1 MLRCV
6 KCVKSYNTSRRFFKT
21 EERLIWATLRLACS
35 PWSFVLIF
43 RPFVGATRFSSPS
56 VLNVLMNL
64 FITFEG
70 IDGSGKTTQL
80 RLLHEYLL
88 QRGVGAV
95 IAREPGGTQIG
106 EAIRQILL
114 HSGTQDLKP
123 LSELLLYYA
132 SRHQNL
138 CQNILPALERGQWVL
153 CDRYADASLAYQGYG
168 RGVDLNFIEQLNQ
181 AVIGQ
186 RLPNLTFLIDLD
198 PAAAL
203 ARARQRN
210 QERAVDEGRF
220 EMESLNFFER
230 VRQGYLT
237 IARKNPGRFRVVPGE
252 LSAEDAHQEILR
264 LVREV
269 GTP

>member
-1 MLRCV
+1 
-6 KCVKSYNTSRRFFKT
+6 
-21 EERLIWATLRLACS
+21 
-35 PWSFVLIF
+35 
-43 RPFVGATRFSSPS
+43 
-56 VLNVLMNL
+56 MNL

-80 RLLHEYLL
+80 QLLHEVL
-88 QRGVGAV
+88 QKRNMDAV
-95 IAREPGGTQIG
+95 IAREPGGTEVG

-138 CQNILPALERGQWVL
+138 CHNILPALERGQWVL

-168 RGVDLNFIEQLNQ
+168 RGLDLNFIEQLNQ
-181 AVIGQ
+181 AVVGQ

-198 PAAAL
+198 PTVAL
-203 ARARQRN
+203 TRARQRN
-210 QERAVDEGRF
+210 QGRVVDEGRF
-220 EMESLNFFER
+220 EMESFSFFER

-237 IARKNPGRFRVVPGE
+237 IARDHPGRFRIVSGNLPVE
-252 LSAEDAHQEILR
+252 EAHQEILH
-264 LVREV
+264 LVRDFQTEDGADAV
-269 GTP
+269 

>member
-1 MLRCV
+1 
-6 KCVKSYNTSRRFFKT
+6 
-21 EERLIWATLRLACS
+21 
-35 PWSFVLIF
+35 
-43 RPFVGATRFSSPS
+43 
-56 VLNVLMNL
+56 MNL

-80 RLLHEYLL
+80 RLLHEVL
-88 QRGVGAV
+88 QKQNIPAV
-95 IAREPGGTQIG
+95 VAREPGGTEVG

-138 CQNILPALERGQWVL
+138 CHNILPALERGQWVL

-168 RGVDLNFIEQLNQ
+168 RGLDLNFIEQLNQ

-186 RLPNLTFLIDLD
+186 RFPNLTFLIDLD
-198 PAAAL
+198 PAVAL

-210 QERAVDEGRF
+210 QDRVVDEGRF

-237 IARKNPGRFRVVPGE
+237 IARAHPGRFRIVSGSLAVNE
-252 LSAEDAHQEILR
+252 AHQQILQ
-264 LVREV
+264 LVRDFETKDAADAV
-269 GTP
+269 

>member
-1 MLRCV
+1 
-6 KCVKSYNTSRRFFKT
+6 
-21 EERLIWATLRLACS
+21 
-35 PWSFVLIF
+35 
-43 RPFVGATRFSSPS
+43 
-56 VLNVLMNL
+56 MNL

-80 RLLHEYLL
+80 RLLHEYLQKQNIL
-88 QRGVGAV
+88 AV
-95 IAREPGGTQIG
+95 VAREPGGTEVG

-138 CQNILPALERGQWVL
+138 CHNILPALERGQWVL

-168 RGVDLNFIEQLNQ
+168 RGLDLNFIEQLNQ
-181 AVIGQ
+181 AIIGQ

-198 PAAAL
+198 PAVAL

-210 QERAVDEGRF
+210 QGRVVDESRF

-230 VRQGYLT
+230 VREGYLT
-237 IARKNPGRFRVVPGE
+237 IAKDHPGRFRMVSGSFSIE
-252 LSAEDAHQEILR
+252 EAHQEIVHL
-264 LVREV
+264 LGDFQPKDAADAV
-269 GTP
+269 

>member
-1 MLRCV
+1 
-6 KCVKSYNTSRRFFKT
+6 
-21 EERLIWATLRLACS
+21 
-35 PWSFVLIF
+35 
-43 RPFVGATRFSSPS
+43 
-56 VLNVLMNL
+56 MNL

-80 RLLHEYLL
+80 RLLHEHL
-88 QRGVGAV
+88 QKQNIPTVV
-95 IAREPGGTQIG
+95 AREPGGTEVG

-123 LSELLLYYA
+123 VSELLLYYA
-132 SRHQNL
+132 SRHENL
-138 CQNILPALERGQWVL
+138 CHNILPALERGQWVL

-168 RGVDLNFIEQLNQ
+168 RGLDLHFIEQLNQ

-186 RLPNLTFLIDLD
+186 SLPNLTFLIDLD
-198 PAAAL
+198 PVVAL

-210 QERAVDEGRF
+210 QDRVVDEGRF

-237 IARKNPGRFRVVPGE
+237 LARAHPGRFRIVSGS
-252 LSAEDAHQEILR
+252 LSVEEAHQKILQF
-264 LVREV
+264 VRDFQTKDAADAV
-269 GTP
+269 

>member
-1 MLRCV
+1 MHL
-6 KCVKSYNTSRRFFKT
+6 
-21 EERLIWATLRLACS
+21 
-35 PWSFVLIF
+35 FV
-43 RPFVGATRFSSPS
+43 
-56 VLNVLMNL
+56 
-64 FITFEG
+64 TFEG

-80 RLLHEYLL
+80 RLLYEYLL
-88 QRGVGAV
+88 KRGIDAV
-95 IAREPGGTQIG
+95 VAREPGGTEVG

-114 HSGTQDLKP
+114 HSRTQDLKP
-123 LSELLLYYA
+123 LGELLLYYA

-198 PAAAL
+198 PATAL

-210 QERAVDEGRF
+210 QDRAVDEGRF
-220 EMESLNFFER
+220 EMESLEFFER

-237 IARKNPGRFRVVPGE
+237 IARQNSQRFRIVSGE
-252 LSAEDAHQEILR
+252 LSVEDAHQEILR
-264 LVREV
+264 WISEV
-269 GTP
+269 GTA

>member
-1 MLRCV
+1 M
-6 KCVKSYNTSRRFFKT
+6 S
-21 EERLIWATLRLACS
+21 
-35 PWSFVLIF
+35 
-43 RPFVGATRFSSPS
+43 
-56 VLNVLMNL
+56 L

-80 RLLHEYLL
+80 RLLHEYLRN
-88 QRGVGAV
+88 RGIDTVV
-95 IAREPGGTQIG
+95 AREPGGTEVG

-114 HSGTQDLKP
+114 HSGTQDLRP

-168 RGVDLNFIEQLNQ
+168 RGLDLNFIEQLNQ

-186 RLPNLTFLIDLD
+186 KVPNLTILIDLD
-198 PAAAL
+198 PATAL

-220 EMESLNFFER
+220 EMETLSFFER

-237 IARKNPGRFRVVPGE
+237 IARKTPGRFRIVSGE
-252 LSAEDAHQEILR
+252 LSVENAHEEIVRMVTEADAF
-264 LVREV
+264 
-269 GTP
+269 

>member
-1 MLRCV
+1 M
-6 KCVKSYNTSRRFFKT
+6 S
-21 EERLIWATLRLACS
+21 
-35 PWSFVLIF
+35 
-43 RPFVGATRFSSPS
+43 
-56 VLNVLMNL
+56 L

-80 RLLHEYLL
+80 RLLHETLL
-88 QRGVGAV
+88 KHGIDNVV
-95 IAREPGGTQIG
+95 AREPGGTEVG

-138 CQNILPALERGQWVL
+138 CQNILPALEHGQWVL

-186 RLPNLTFLIDLD
+186 KLPDLTFLIDLD
-198 PAAAL
+198 PVVAL
-203 ARARQRN
+203 VRARQRD
-210 QERAVDEGRF
+210 QQRAVDEGRF

-237 IARKNPGRFRVVPGE
+237 IARKSPGRFRVVSGN
-252 LSAEDAHQEILR
+252 LSVEEAHQEIVR
-264 LVREV
+264 LVSEV
-269 GTP
+269 ETA